1 MTVPPED
8 ESWLIDQARTD
19 PEAFALLYERYVE
32 RIYAFVCQRTRD
44 RAEAEDLTAD
54 TFEKA
59 LRALPRYEHQGHS
72 FGAWLYKI
80 AANTLKRHHYRT
92 ALLRALL
99 PSLARADEPPPASD
113 LAGLVEEALANL
125 SPADRTLIQL
135 KYIDDLAPEEA
146 CFIIGCSRQ
155 TYYVRTHRALARLQ
169 ARVADLAERQQPWPS
184 HR

>member
-1 MTVPPED
+1 MISPPEN
-8 ESWLIDQARTD
+8 ETQLIDQARAD
-19 PEAFALLYERYVE
+19 PAAFALLYERYVD
-32 RIYAFVCQRTRD
+32 RIYAFVYQRTRD

-80 AANTLKRHHYRT
+80 AANTLKRHHYRS
-92 ALLRALL
+92 ALFRALL
-99 PSLARADEPPPASD
+99 PSLVQADAPPPASD
-113 LAGLVEEALANL
+113 LAGLVEEALGRL

-135 KYIDDLAPEEA
+135 KYVDDLTPEEA
-146 CFIIGCSRQ
+146 CFIVGCSRPA
-155 TYYVRTHRALARLQ
+155 YYVRAHRALARLQ
-169 ARVADLAERQQPWPS
+169 ARVAELAERQQPWPS